1 MRRRITFNR
10 DAYASTINRDAYA
23 MSGTPPKKPHEFDRG
38 ISNRKLKISIQ
49 EIH

>member
-1 MRRRITFNR
+1 MCDTFNR
-10 DAYASTINRDAYA
+10 DAQTHA